1 MQQVQSFKFSHQL
14 ADNVSQAVN
23 ICHCATK
30 FNCYSELIASWPIT
44 KSTLILQ
51 KATPLNFTVQICLR
65 RPFQGELIWWNST
78 LAEVYFLMT
87 KKRKVKKKPKKA
99 VNPVYFLMTKKRKVK
114 KLKKQLILYV

>member
-1 MQQVQSFKFSHQL
+1 M
-14 ADNVSQAVN
+14 
-23 ICHCATK
+23 
-30 FNCYSELIASWPIT
+30 T

-51 KATPLNFTVQICLR
+51 KATPLNFTMQICLR

-114 KLKKQLILYV
+114 KLKKTINPICMSRIFFSTYSFFQAIGKRKL